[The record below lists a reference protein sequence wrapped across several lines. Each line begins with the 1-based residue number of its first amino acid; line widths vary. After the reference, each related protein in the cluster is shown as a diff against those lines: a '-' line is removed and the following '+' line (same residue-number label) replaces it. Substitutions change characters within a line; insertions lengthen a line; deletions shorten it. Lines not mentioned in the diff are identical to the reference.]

1 MAHFTWLTEKDQTFS
16 WGIEGDNAFQSLKTS
31 FTTTP
36 LFIHVNLSIPFVLE
50 VNTLNFTIG
59 VMLSQ
64 LGKEIFFH
72 PVDFHSRKFYLT
84 EIN

>member
-1 MAHFTWLTEKDQTFS
+1 VAHFTWLTEKDQTFS

-64 LGKEIFFH
+64 LGKENFFH